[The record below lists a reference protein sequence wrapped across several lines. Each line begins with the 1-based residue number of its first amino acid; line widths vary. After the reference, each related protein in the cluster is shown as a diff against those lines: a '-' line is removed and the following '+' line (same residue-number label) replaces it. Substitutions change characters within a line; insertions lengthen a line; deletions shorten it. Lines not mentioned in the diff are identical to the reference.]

1 VEKMNQNVRKSKGQK
16 VRRSKNQKPKGGGNR
31 MSKNTFIRFN
41 SEEVGKVCEILGIDD
56 RCLNSLTIYIRHDD
70 LVRYDSEYLAFTER
84 LTEAWTPREHEND
97 KPS

>member
-1 VEKMNQNVRKSKGQK
+1 
-16 VRRSKNQKPKGGGNR
+16 

-41 SEEVGKVCEILGIDD
+41 SEEVGKVCKILGIDD
-56 RCLNSLTIYIRHDD
+56 RYLQSLTIYIRHND
-70 LVRYDSEYLAFTER
+70 LVRYDSEYFAFIER